1 MQIITPFDPSASVSG
16 TIAVALVNRCAVIY
30 LINESSIGIK
40 LTFADGSTG
49 VVPPWFARAFQLAV
63 PNAPI
68 EWSQL
73 YTLGSTGAPVSI
85 VQGEGYEPNEVEW
98 AQLAQGPLNRQVNVG
113 NTVTTTGGGGGV
125 TTADFLQNDGNAF
138 ATQIIEAT
146 PLGDTTSAVSLT
158 NDGTLIL
165 GNNIHHGMLSSDNA
179 QFKTDGSGNVTAH
192 NVVANGALTVAGN
205 ATIASSNLSIPKIVI
220 FTGTSTANPV
230 TVNHNFGGTPA
241 WIGIVGSNSPG
252 GVFRQTRNITA
263 TTVDVYTSSS
273 GIPSGTF
280 IGIAIG

>member
-68 EWSQL
+68 QWEQL

-98 AQLAQGPLNRQVNVG
+98 AQLAQGPLTRQINVG
-113 NTVTTTGGGGGV
+113 NTVTTTSGGGG
-125 TTADFLQNDGNAF
+125 TTADLLQNDGF
-138 ATQIIEAT
+138 PATTTIIEAT
-146 PLGDTTSAVSLT
+146 PLGDVVSAVNIK

-165 GNNIHHGMLSSDNA
+165 GNNIHTGSITSDNNAFRTDGNGNLTAQNITSTGALSVTGNTSIGGTLTVGGSPLKKATFFSGTLSS
-179 QFKTDGSGNVTAH
+179 
-192 NVVANGALTVAGN
+192 NGQT
-205 ATIASSNLSIPKIVI
+205 
-220 FTGTSTANPV
+220 F
-230 TVNHNFGGTPA
+230 NHNFPGTPA
-241 WIGIVGSNSPG
+241 WIGIIATSSPN
-252 GVFRQTRNITA
+252 TYYTSTITS
-263 TTVDVYTSSS
+263 TTVAVFSTST
-273 GIPSGTF
+273 GGTF
-280 IGIAIG
+280 IGMAVG